1 MSSREKVRVSAK
13 RGPSNKLALL
23 GGEKAVKSQQN
34 DMFRWPVVTDKHE
47 QAVLKV
53 LRAGQMSGFELT
65 KEFEKKYAQSLGRKY
80 ALAYHNGTA
89 AILGGMYGLG
99 IGVGHEVIAPS
110 LTYWASVAQAYTLG
124 ATPVFTDVDP
134 DTICIDPKDIEHRI
148 TPRTKAIV
156 VVHYAGMPAD
166 MDAIMKIAA
175 RGNLK
180 ILEDCS
186 HAHGALYKGKEIGTF
201 GDAAAFSLM
210 SGKSLAIGEGGIL
223 FTDDRRVYE
232 RALLFGHYIRH
243 DEITLDELKPFTGL
257 PCGGFKHRMHQL
269 SSAFGLVQL
278 ELYPQAMAEIDKA
291 MNYFCDLL
299 DDTPGIRPIRPRPSS
314 LVSRASTGDG
324 RCRTD
329 ETRPSE
335 GLVEGRTTKG
345 GWYLPLFKYVTEELE
360 GLSLPR
366 FSEAVR
372 AEGSTCNPGCNKPLH
387 LHPLFTTM
395 DVYGHGR
402 PTRIAH
408 LDETVKI
415 EQYIETLPVAEGI
428 NRRVFEVPWFK
439 HYRPEIIEEHAN
451 AYKKVVENYRELL
464 ADDTGKDAEIGG
476 YTIFFSSQKNMQ

>member
-1 MSSREKVRVSAK
+1 VIVSFPK
-13 RGPSNKLALL
+13 GKLVNMVSEGQTKSKLALF
-23 GGEKAVKSQQN
+23 GGEKTVRSEHEDVFK
-34 DMFRWPVVTDKHE
+34 WPVVTDRHE

-53 LRAGQMSGFELT
+53 LRAGQMSGVEVT
-65 KEFEKKYAQSLGRKY
+65 KEFEKKYAQVLDRKY
-80 ALAYHNGTA
+80 GLAYHNGTA
-89 AILGGMYGLG
+89 AILGAMYGLG

-124 ATPVFTDVDP
+124 ATPVFADVDP

-166 MDAIMKIAA
+166 MDAIMEIAA
-175 RGNLK
+175 KHNLK

-201 GDAAAFSLM
+201 GDVAAFSLM
-210 SGKSLAIGEGGIL
+210 TGKSLAVGEGGIL
-223 FTDDRRVYE
+223 FTDDRQVYE

-243 DEITLDELKPFTGL
+243 DEITLKELKSFTGL

-278 ELYPQAMAEIDKA
+278 ELYPEQMVEIDKA

-299 DDTPGIRPIRPRPSS
+299 DDTPGIRPMRPGKGSN
-314 LVSRASTGDG
+314 
-324 RCRTD
+324 
-329 ETRPSE
+329 
-335 GLVEGRTTKG
+335 TTKG
-345 GWYLPLFKYVTEELE
+345 GWYYPHFKYVTEELG
-360 GLSLPR
+360 GLSLSR
-366 FSEAVR
+366 FCEAVR

-402 PTRIAH
+402 PTRIAY
-408 LDETVKI
+408 LDESAKI
-415 EQYIETLPVAEGI
+415 EQYVEPLPVAENI
-428 NRRVFEVPWFK
+428 NRCVFEVPWFK
-439 HYRPEIIEEHAN
+439 HYQPEIIEEHAN
-451 AYKKVVENYRELL
+451 AYKKVVENYRALL
-464 ADDTGKDAEIGG
+464 ADDTGKDAETGG
-476 YTIFFSSQKNMQ
+476 YSSFFSSRKNAQ